1 MHPAVRPPRAR
12 ILVVEDEGR
21 LRALLRL
28 YLERAGYEVDE
39 AEDGRAALDA
49 FDEDPPDLLVV
60 DLMLPR
66 LQGEALITAIRED
79 SQVPILITSA
89 KRSDVERIAGLRLG
103 ADDYLPKPF
112 NVHELVERVNAILRR
127 TGTGGTGGAN
137 GAAGF
142 MPPGGDDVRATGGA
156 GRAPAAP
163 ARLSFADGRLVFEPP
178 TRAYACDGQSGRLTP
193 AEARLLLALV
203 HAGGA
208 PLDRERLLRAAA
220 GPHAE
225 TTRNVDVH
233 VGNLRRKLGDDPA
246 KPWAIETIPDVG
258 YRWVAPAD
266 AIAAPGTAAP
276 AGRAA
281 ESRAPAEGA
290 PQGRRAG

>member
-1 MHPAVRPPRAR
+1 MHPATGAPRAR
-12 ILVVEDEGR
+12 ILVVEDEAR

-28 YLERAGYEVDE
+28 YLERAGYEVRE

-49 FDEDPPDLLVV
+49 FDEDPADLLVV
-60 DLMLPR
+60 DLMLPK

-103 ADDYLPKPF
+103 ADDYLPKPY

-127 TGTGGTGGAN
+127 TGTSVGN
-137 GAAGF
+137 GAGI
-142 MPPGGDDVRATGGA
+142 PPLGGPGVRNAGGA
-156 GRAPAAP
+156 GSALDAP
-163 ARLSFADGRLVFEPP
+163 ARLSFAGGRLVFEPP
-178 TRAYACDGQSGRLTP
+178 TRAYACGELSGRLTP

-203 HAGGA
+203 RASGS
-208 PLDRERLLRAAA
+208 PLDRDQLLQAVA

-225 TTRNVDVH
+225 TSRNIDVH
-233 VGNLRRKLGDDPA
+233 VGNIRRKFRDDAA

-258 YRWVAPAD
+258 YRWVAPVD
-266 AIAAPGTAAP
+266 A
-276 AGRAA
+276 
-281 ESRAPAEGA
+281 
-290 PQGRRAG
+290 QGETDQSAVHPVRPSHART